1 MLNIKSIIILIAIV
15 MYALVIAFQS
25 RKVIFTSVAA
35 LLIIVLGMIFPGKI
49 FPLPEDI
56 ISLESNTPSVFY
68 ALTHSFLE
76 IINWNVLMIYLGT
89 MIIASL
95 FIYSKVPAKIADKI
109 VNKSST
115 SSIAM
120 VLILAMT
127 GVISIFVENV
137 ATVLMMAPIALALCN
152 KLRINPTVFMIGIA
166 VMSNLEGTATLV
178 GDPPSMIFASYA
190 GYSFNDFFFHDGM
203 LSIFWLVQIGMIAG
217 CAFFYLY
224 FARHNGEKVVVD
236 SDEIISWVPFS
247 FLIIMII
254 GLGMISIVSARYEYL
269 SGGFVLALGI
279 ILLAWY
285 KLFQRKTF
293 SELKQIVI
301 DLDWETIFFLLGVFV
316 VIGAIKETG
325 ILYDLALYL
334 VNITGGSKILGYV
347 IIFAVSIVISGFVD
361 NVPYMIAM
369 LPVAAEMARAMEVNS
384 ELYMFALLIGS
395 CLGGNLTPYGASANV
410 VAMGILKKE
419 NRSLNFAGW
428 LKIGGTFTVV
438 TTVVV
443 SLALWLIWS

>member
-95 FIYSKVPAKIADKI
+95 FIYSKVPAKIADTI

>member
-347 IIFAVSIVISGFVD
+347 IIFAVSVVKTTAYLSKNTLKFLTRRKSILLSGFC
-361 NVPYMIAM
+361 
-369 LPVAAEMARAMEVNS
+369 
-384 ELYMFALLIGS
+384 MFG
-395 CLGGNLTPYGASANV
+395 
-410 VAMGILKKE
+410 
-419 NRSLNFAGW
+419 
-428 LKIGGTFTVV
+428 
-438 TTVVV
+438 
-443 SLALWLIWS
+443 

>member
-137 ATVLMMAPIALALCN
+137 ATVLMMASIALALCN

-419 NRSLNFAGW
+419 NQPLNFAGW

>member
-15 MYALVIAFQS
+15 MYALVIVFQS

-190 GYSFNDFFFHDGM
+190 GYSFNDFFFHNGM

-419 NRSLNFAGW
+419 NRPLNFAGW

>member
-15 MYALVIAFQS
+15 MYALVIVFQS

-35 LLIIVLGMIFPGKI
+35 LLMIVLGMIFPGKI

-419 NRSLNFAGW
+419 NRPLNFPGW

>member
-56 ISLESNTPSVFY
+56 ISLESNTPSVLY

-95 FIYSKVPAKIADKI
+95 FIYSKVPAKIADTI